1 MWLPSAWFA
10 LLAAGPSA
18 AIVIRATHN
27 PAHPKH
33 RPMTNVHPLMAT
45 YVPSVNASGT
55 LENVPGRY
63 VTTVTLNGRDFRVAI
78 DTGSSDLWVATS
90 SDFAYDTLGAV
101 PLTLGYAGGTV
112 NGTTGFATM
121 QFGGYGFSQQAFMNA
136 TSVGVTGIVD
146 LGLDGLLGLAFDG
159 TTASPI
165 TAALTAALPAED
177 PTLGQPFLFNIF
189 DMTPAQDNFIG
200 ISLSRTE
207 DLEGSADASFTIN
220 ELDAAY
226 AAVADAPE
234 LPLFPGDNGRWS
246 VLVDSLDING
256 VNIPLVSNV
265 PNAPNGS
272 LVVVMD
278 TGTPGT
284 TFPPDIL
291 YALYSQIP
299 GASVFVE
306 GELMAFVI
314 PCNTSLIV
322 TAVIGGQSFP
332 MHPLDLSD
340 VRPNIATDD
349 SGNNITVCVSS
360 MTPFTPQPDFDA
372 LFGDTFMRNAYSVFN
387 FGNTVATSPT
397 GNATMQLLS
406 QTDPLAAVAAVQSVR
421 MPQLAFM
428 PPEFQG
434 TPPGFQA
441 ALPGSTRPTST
452 NSSDTASGT
461 GSSTTVVGAVAEAA
475 SASGSDSNM
484 QKYTLIIIGLLS
496 GNLVVVLMLAALG
509 VALYVKRGVK
519 SEGSSRAPK
528 YVPVKFKDQ
537 EPLNAEVYEDR
548 RYSD

>member
-1 MWLPSAWFA
+1 MWLPSSAWFA

-27 PAHPKH
+27 PAYSKH
-33 RPMTNVHPLMAT
+33 PMTNVHPLMAT
-45 YVPSVNASGT
+45 YVPSVDASGT

-63 VTTVTLNGRDFRVAI
+63 VTTVTLNGRDLRVAI
-78 DTGSSDLWVATS
+78 DTGSSDLWVVTS

-112 NGTTGFATM
+112 DGTTGFATM
-121 QFGGYGFSQQAFMNA
+121 QLGGYGFSHQAFMNA

-165 TAALTAALPAED
+165 TAALTAALPDED

-200 ISLSRTE
+200 ISLSRTD
-207 DLEGSADASFTIN
+207 DLETSADASFTIN

-246 VLVDSLDING
+246 VLLDSLDING

-265 PNAPNGS
+265 PNTPNGS

-284 TFPPDIL
+284 TLPPDIL

-314 PCNTSLIV
+314 PCNTSVIV
-322 TAVIGGQSFP
+322 TAVIGGQPFP
-332 MHPLDLSD
+332 IHPLDLSD
-340 VRPNIATDD
+340 VRTNLLTDD
-349 SGNNITVCVSS
+349 SGNNVTVCVSGMMS
-360 MTPFTPQPDFDA
+360 FAPQPDYDA

-397 GNATMQLLS
+397 GDATMQLLS
-406 QTDPLAAVAAVQSVR
+406 QTDPVAAVAAVQSVR
-421 MPQLAFM
+421 MAQLAFM

-434 TPPGFQA
+434 TPPGLQA
-441 ALPGSTRPTST
+441 ALPGSTRPSNT
-452 NSSDTASGT
+452 NSSGTASGT

-475 SASGSDSNM
+475 SAPGSDSDV
-484 QKYTLIIIGLLS
+484 QKYALIIIGLLS
-496 GNLVVVLMLAALG
+496 GNLVVVLVLAALG

-519 SEGSSRAPK
+519 SEGSGRMPK

-537 EPLNAEVYEDR
+537 EPLHAEVYEDH